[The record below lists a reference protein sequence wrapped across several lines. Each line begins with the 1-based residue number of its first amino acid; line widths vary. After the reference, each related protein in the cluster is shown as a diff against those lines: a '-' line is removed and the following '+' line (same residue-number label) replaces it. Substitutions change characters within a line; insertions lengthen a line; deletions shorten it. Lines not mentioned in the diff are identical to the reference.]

1 MPLLKILC
9 ILVTTV
15 GLHMSSTSP
24 NPPLGSAQ
32 LKTIAPTRVEFI
44 LNAPFFR
51 EVQKASVSSTFSLNC
66 VQIFYWWAAIAE
78 TIILVARFGPPSIL
92 SELLI
97 SALVLGGEPPV
108 VHITPSLAFGCTLVV
123 SGALLRLRC
132 YRVLGKHFTFETG
145 ILHKHELITTGPYQY
160 IRHPGYSGAILVHV
174 GLLLYYGSPGSWFI
188 ECLFKG
194 TAAGSLVC
202 ASYIFAMTL
211 VVFGLVSRIPK
222 EDEGLQREF
231 GTEWAAWAARV
242 PYVLIPGIY

>member
-51 EVQKASVSSTFSLNC
+51 EV
-66 VQIFYWWAAIAE
+66 FYWWAAIAE

-123 SGALLRLRC
+123 SGALLRLQC

-160 IRHPGYSGAILVHV
+160 IRHPGYSGAILVYV

-231 GTEWAAWAARV
+231 GTEWAAWGARV
-242 PYVLIPGIY
+242 PYVLIPDIY